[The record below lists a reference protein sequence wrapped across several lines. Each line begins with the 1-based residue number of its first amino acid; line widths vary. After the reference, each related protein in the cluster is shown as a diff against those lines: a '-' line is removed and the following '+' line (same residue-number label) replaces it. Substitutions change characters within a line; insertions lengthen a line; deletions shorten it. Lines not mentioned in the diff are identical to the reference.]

1 MFDYEQALLYLE
13 GLREFGIKLEL
24 ERFVELCRRMGNPQD
39 KLSVIHVGGTNGKGS
54 TCAFITS
61 ILESAGFRVGTYL
74 SPYVYDV
81 RERIQLN
88 GEMIPKTEFA
98 RLMSS
103 VAPVIEKLA
112 DDGFGETTEFE
123 AKTILAFLYFAQVGV
138 DYAVIE
144 VGMGGRYDCTNVVK
158 PIAAVIT
165 NVSLDHTERL
175 GNTVEQIAWD
185 KAGIAK
191 PGAPLVTA
199 AEDESAWRK
208 IALTAREQGVEEI
221 WRVMRKSFHAPL
233 NSPLHDVEVRF
244 DGHDGVVEIELPN
257 FRIRPTVLRLAGDFQ
272 YANAATAAAAV
283 AAMRGS
289 SGVSVSAF
297 ENGIAKAYL
306 PGRLEVLRRNPTVV
320 IDAAH
325 NPDGAARLAE
335 SLPRLFKWRRLILV
349 IGMLSTHSADG
360 VLLALAPLADK
371 IVATRSRWE
380 KARPASEIAE
390 AARAAN
396 PAADVTVAEP
406 VNAAVREALFS
417 ADERDLVLITG
428 SFYTIGEV
436 DKELLLDGGNLY
448 SDG

>member
-1 MFDYEQALLYLE
+1 MFNYDEALLYLE
-13 GLREFGIKLEL
+13 GLRKFGIKLEL
-24 ERFVELCRRMGNPQD
+24 DRFVELCRRMGDPQN

-61 ILESAGFRVGTYL
+61 ILRSAGFTVGTYL

-81 RERIQLN
+81 RERVQIN
-88 GEMIPKTEFA
+88 GEMIPKADFA
-98 RLMSS
+98 RLMSDI
-103 VAPVIEKLA
+103 APVIEKLTQ
-112 DDGFGETTEFE
+112 DGFGETTEFE
-123 AKTILAFLYFAQVGV
+123 AKTVLAFLYFAQAGV

-158 PIAAVIT
+158 PLVAVIT

-175 GNTVEQIAWD
+175 GDTVEKIAWD

-191 PGAPLVTA
+191 PGTPLITA
-199 AEDESAWRK
+199 AEDETAWRT

-221 WRVMRKSFHAPL
+221 WRVMRKGFHPASD
-233 NSPLHDVEVRF
+233 SPSHDVEVRF
-244 DGHDGVVEIELPN
+244 YGHGGIVEIELPS
-257 FRIRPTVLRLAGDFQ
+257 FRMNPAELRLAGDFQ
-272 YANAATAAAAV
+272 YANAAAAAA
-283 AAMRGS
+283 AAAALRRYADI
-289 SGVSVSAF
+289 SVSAF
-297 ENGIAKAYL
+297 EKGISEAYL

-325 NPDGAARLAE
+325 NPDGAARLAD
-335 SLPRLFKWRRLILV
+335 SLRSWFKWRRLILV

-371 IVATRSRWE
+371 IVATRSGWE
-380 KARPASEIAE
+380 KARPAHEIAE

-396 PAADVTVAEP
+396 PNAVVTAVEP
-406 VNAAVREALFS
+406 VAAAVRQALSS
-417 ADERDLVLITG
+417 AGEQDLVLVTG

-436 DKELLLDGGNLY
+436 SREMVLDAGNSP